1 MLGAER
7 LLIDMAHAWRSCGA
21 VAVLAEEAALV
32 TSAVAVAAVAAAAV
46 AAAAETAAMSA
57 VAGARAAAVAAEK
70 EAKVVKVERA
80 AGAVWVM
87 TALLEGEETMAEKR
101 VDGTGAWHRSPSLRI
116 SRSGTAERRS
126 VLLPDLVLTRVL
138 L

>member
-32 TSAVAVAAVAAAAV
+32 TSAVAVAAAAV

-80 AGAVWVM
+80 VGAVWVM
-87 TALLEGEETMAEKR
+87 KALLEGEETMAEKR

-116 SRSGTAERRS
+116 SRSGTAERRR